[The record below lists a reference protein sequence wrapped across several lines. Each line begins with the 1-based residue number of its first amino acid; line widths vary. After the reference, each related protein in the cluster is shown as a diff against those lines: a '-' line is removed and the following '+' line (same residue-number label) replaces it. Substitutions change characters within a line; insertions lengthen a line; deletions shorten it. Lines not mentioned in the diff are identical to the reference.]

1 MCDLLSRNQ
10 DFGYFPAHWQ
20 KKKKVNV
27 NMLDHSKY
35 NMTMSCLST
44 DKATLYQFPA
54 KEPKSKTHGARKVL
68 FYTRL

>member
-27 NMLDHSKY
+27 NIQ
-35 NMTMSCLST
+35 NTI
-44 DKATLYQFPA
+44 
-54 KEPKSKTHGARKVL
+54 
-68 FYTRL
+68 